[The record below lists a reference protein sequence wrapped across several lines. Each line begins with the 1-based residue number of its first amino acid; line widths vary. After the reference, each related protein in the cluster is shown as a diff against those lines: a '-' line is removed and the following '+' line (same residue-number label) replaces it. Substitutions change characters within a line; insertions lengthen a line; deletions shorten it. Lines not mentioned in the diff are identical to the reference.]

1 MYDSREVVFVIDKN
15 GIDYQRNLVAHPVWH
30 LETIR
35 FEEIEENSRYDLFNL
50 DIKLDNSSL
59 QIYKPKESKV
69 IRFTVVIKRSPLYI
83 MINGVVPSF
92 ILNLVI
98 LLAFSL
104 SFDTQIGLC
113 K

>member
-1 MYDSREVVFVIDKN
+1 MDDNSVDYKN
-15 GIDYQRNLVAHPVWH
+15 SLWPHPVWR
-30 LETIR
+30 LDKVTQLKESDTRIY
-35 FEEIEENSRYDLFNL
+35 ELFNL
-50 DIKLDNSSL
+50 DLEKNNSLSSKRL
-59 QIYKPKESKV
+59 KPKHST
-69 IRFTVVIKRSPLYI
+69 IARFDLHIKRSPLFI